1 MNVNDKKQ
9 EVALSNVER
18 CILTF
23 KCQPPKMIKH
33 IQTIR
38 RLLPTNCLTVFDHF
52 VGLPLKWLML
62 ILMSNVKKKTL

>member
-18 CILTF
+18 FILTF

-38 RLLPTNCLTVFDHF
+38 WEHRQLHTEKLNHEKSGYYF
-52 VGLPLKWLML
+52 L
-62 ILMSNVKKKTL
+62 IFGK